1 MDKSEIAYLYTHG
14 FTIEE
19 IRKLDGSLDKLT
31 EDEKLNTTKPSESE
45 EAKDEKPEEVRE
57 DKPEKKNSGSS
68 QEYDALKKELDEL
81 KELVQTNNRKG
92 VDNPTPPEE
101 KSIEEIAQE
110 FFNA

>member
-1 MDKSEIAYLYTHG
+1 MDKSEITYLYHKG

-19 IRKLDGSLDKLT
+19 IRKLDTSLDNLT
-31 EDEKLNTTKPSESE
+31 KEENKPSESE

-68 QEYDALKKELDEL
+68 QEYDELKKELDEL

-110 FFNA
+110 FFNE